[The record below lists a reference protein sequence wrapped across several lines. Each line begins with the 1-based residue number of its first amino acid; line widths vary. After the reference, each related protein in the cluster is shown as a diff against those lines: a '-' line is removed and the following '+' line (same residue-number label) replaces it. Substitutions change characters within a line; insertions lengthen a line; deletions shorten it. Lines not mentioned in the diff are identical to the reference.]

1 VGVVS
6 KARRRQS
13 AVLAAGAAAA
23 LAGWLATGANAPPLY
38 DSVGVAPP
46 YRYVCAPAGINLSLH
61 PAPNPAT
68 ETLPVSNGQSPGVA
82 STTDEAPIPQAQ
94 VLVQAGE
101 LVLPPGATAITVSLT
116 PVVPPQILPTDG
128 VLDGNVYDIP
138 ITAGNAALALAPGAL
153 ATVVL
158 RGPPTGKLATLEQ
171 FDGRNWTPLNATPV
185 GTADIF
191 GANVTSFTTFA
202 LVLPGTPQ
210 THAAAGCLPGTT
222 LVTPGATSSATS
234 TASAAPGTESSN
246 TALILIGVAVVALL
260 VAGGLLLLLRS
271 SGRPPRGRPGGG
283 RRPPPR
289 RR

>member
-1 VGVVS
+1 MRRA
-6 KARRRQS
+6 ARHRR

-23 LAGWLATGANAPPLY
+23 LAGWLATGTNAPPLY

-46 YRYVCAPAGINLSLH
+46 FRYVCAPAGINLSLH

-68 ETLPVSNGQSPGVA
+68 QTLPVTNGQSPGVGF
-82 STTDEAPIPQAQ
+82 TTDEVPIPQAQ

-116 PVVPPQILPTDG
+116 PVVPPQILPSDG

-138 ITAGNAALALAPGAL
+138 VTAGNVALPLAPGAL

-171 FDGRNWTPLNATPV
+171 FDGRTWTPLNSTPV

-202 LVLPGTPQ
+202 LVLPGSPQ

-222 LVTPGATSSATS
+222 LVAPGVSSSGSATS
-234 TASAAPGTESSN
+234 TASAGAGGESSN

-271 SGRPPRGRPGGG
+271 SGRPPPRSGGGRGRPS
-283 RRPPPR
+283 R